1 MGTFLGYVGVFA
13 AGVVLDEIFGAR
25 LLAKIELLLKQT
37 EGNVLAAVKTELGRL
52 FGGDQPDR

>member
-1 MGTFLGYVGVFA
+1 MDTFLGYVGVFV

-37 EGNVLAAVKTELGRL
+37 EGNVVAAVKTELGKL
-52 FGGDQPDR
+52 TVKL

>member
-1 MGTFLGYVGVFA
+1 MGTFLGYVGAFA

-37 EGNVLAAVKTELGRL
+37 EGNVVAAVKTELGKL
-52 FGGDQPDR
+52 TTKL